1 MSSRR
6 EKILEEL
13 LSTEEKYVDDLQSVL
28 TGYRDRLEAS
38 NIGLKSFAMFG
49 NMEDIFVF
57 HSQCLLPELERCGA
71 NTQMIAKIF
80 IDYSDDLNRLYC
92 R

>member
-1 MSSRR
+1 M
-6 EKILEEL
+6 
-13 LSTEEKYVDDLQSVL
+13 DDLQSVL
-28 TGYRDRLEAS
+28 TGYRDRLES
-38 NIGLKSFAMFG
+38 SHIGLKSSAMFG

-57 HSQCLLPELERCGA
+57 HSQCLLLELQRCGL

>member
-1 MSSRR
+1 M
-6 EKILEEL
+6 
-13 LSTEEKYVDDLQSVL
+13 DDLQSVL
-28 TGYRDRLEAS
+28 TGYRDRLESS
-38 NIGLKSFAMFG
+38 NIGLKSSKMFG

-92 R
+92 RYIFEELSFHAANKF